1 MDIDTA
7 GREKPARS
15 GACRPAGAHRGL
27 FVVERRLP
35 ATDEAGPAM
44 LHAALTETTRRAA
57 ARGEP
62 VRYLRSAII
71 PRQQRLLSLFE
82 AGNADIVRAVNEA
95 ALVPFVSIEPVF
107 YVADLGEPAG
117 CCSPGCQ
124 RTV

>member
-7 GREKPARS
+7 GREDPARWCAR
-15 GACRPAGAHRGL
+15 GPGAGAHRGL

-35 ATDEAGPAM
+35 ATDQAGPAM

-82 AGNADIVRAVNEA
+82 AGNADIVRAVNGRKLRQHKNPCEH
-95 ALVPFVSIEPVF
+95 VRK
-107 YVADLGEPAG
+107 Y
-117 CCSPGCQ
+117 
-124 RTV
+124 

>member
-1 MDIDTA
+1 MDIDMA
-7 GREKPARS
+7 GREDPARP
-15 GACRPAGAHRGL
+15 GACGPTPAAHRGL
-27 FVVERRLP
+27 FMVERRLP

-107 YVADLGEPAG
+107 DVADPGEPAAG
-117 CCSPGCQ
+117 
-124 RTV
+124 